1 MEDYNR
7 KRPHEALGGITPYQA
22 ETKFSSKQAC
32 LDEKLT
38 NSTQKKVHLYP
49 V

>member
-22 ETKFSSKQAC
+22 EILIQAS
-32 LDEKLT
+32 LQKKLT
-38 NSTQKKVHLYP
+38 NSKQKKVHFS